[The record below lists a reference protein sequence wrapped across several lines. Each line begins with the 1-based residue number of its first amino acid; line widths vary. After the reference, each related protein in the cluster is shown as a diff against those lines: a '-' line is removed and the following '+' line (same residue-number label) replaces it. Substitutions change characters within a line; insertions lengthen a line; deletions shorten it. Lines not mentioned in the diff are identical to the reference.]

1 MTPESHPPT
10 PDLPA
15 GPDDDARPE
24 PPPGCPAHGRGP
36 GGLARLH
43 ESDDLKRL
51 YEHLRAEHGPVAPV
65 LIHDDLPLWVVLG
78 HAESQQLVR
87 SPAQFCKDSRIWSAL
102 RDGLVKPDHPLMPHI
117 AWQPMC
123 AHAEGEEHRRWR
135 GAIDTAVA
143 ATDFR
148 SLRRHVNRSVQRVV
162 NRFCEAGEAD
172 LVSQYAEHLPMA
184 VMCHV
189 LGMPDEYD
197 DRMVQAARDMIRG
210 TETAIASNA
219 FVMAALERL
228 TARRRAEPLGD
239 FAGHLVSHP
248 AGLTDEEVS
257 QHLRVVLI
265 AAYEATANL
274 LANVLRQVLID
285 PRFRSQLNGGQMTVP
300 QAVEQLLWDEPPF
313 STIFAYYAKQDTE
326 LGGRRIRKG
335 DGLLFAPAPA
345 NVDPRVRPDPTA
357 DMQGNRSHL
366 AFGGG
371 THECPG
377 QDIGRVIAEVGVDAL
392 LMRLPDVELSVTEE
406 ELTFTE
412 SIASRH
418 LVSLPVHFT
427 PRPQQEITQ
436 APSHENQAPAQRDW
450 QIGVNRP
457 RGASAGA
464 EAGVGGGGAAT
475 VAAAAAVP
483 AQASAPDTGPASAVG
498 PGSGGGPLPAGEPV
512 PQRPVPPPPVAEAA
526 PPRGAWQ
533 RFLRWWRG
541 Y

>member
-1 MTPESHPPT
+1 MTPEPHSLTGDSPT
-10 PDLPA
+10 GTD
-15 GPDDDARPE
+15 GARPE

-43 ESDDLKRL
+43 ESADLRKL
-51 YEHLRAEHGPVAPV
+51 YEELRAEHGPVAPV
-65 LIHDDLPLWVVLG
+65 LVHDDVPLWVVLG
-78 HAESQQLVR
+78 HTESQQLVR
-87 SPAQFCKDSRIWSAL
+87 TPAQYCKDSRIWSPL
-102 RDGLVKPDHPLMPHI
+102 GEGLVKPDHPLMPHI

-123 AHAEGEEHRRWR
+123 AHAEGDEHKRLR

-148 SLRRHVNRSVQRVV
+148 GLRRHVNRSVQRVV
-162 NRFCEAGEAD
+162 NQFCEVGEAD
-172 LVSQYAEHLPMA
+172 LVRQYAEHLPMA

-189 LGMPDEYD
+189 LGMPDEYN
-197 DRMVQAARDMIRG
+197 DRIVEAARDMLRG

-219 FVMAALERL
+219 YIMGALERL
-228 TARRRAEPLGD
+228 TARRRAEPMDD
-239 FAGHLVSHP
+239 FAGHLIAHP

-265 AAYEATANL
+265 AACEATANL

-313 STIFAYYAKQDTE
+313 STIFAYYAKQETE
-326 LGGRRIRKG
+326 LGGQRIRKG

-371 THECPG
+371 PHECPG
-377 QDIGRVIAEVGVDAL
+377 QDIGRTIAEVGVDAL
-392 LMRLPDVELSVTEE
+392 LMRLPDVELSVEEE
-406 ELTFTE
+406 ELAFTE

-418 LVSLPVHFT
+418 LVSLPVHFM
-427 PRPQQEITQ
+427 PRPQQDVTQ
-436 APSHENQAPAQRDW
+436 RPSHENDASPQPAW
-450 QIGVNRP
+450 HIGAARP
-457 RGASAGA
+457 RTVTAPEPEPSMTY
-464 EAGVGGGGAAT
+464 AA
-475 VAAAAAVP
+475 P
-483 AQASAPDTGPASAVG
+483 
-498 PGSGGGPLPAGEPV
+498 PV
-512 PQRPVPPPPVAEAA
+512 PVPPPPPLTEPA
-526 PPRGAWQ
+526 PPRNAWQ
-533 RFLRWWRG
+533 RFLNWWRG

>member
-1 MTPESHPPT
+1 MTPESHSLT
-10 PDLPA
+10 GDSTTGTD
-15 GPDDDARPE
+15 GPRPG
-24 PPPGCPAHGRGP
+24 PPPGCPAHGLGP
-36 GGLARLH
+36 DGRARLH
-43 ESDDLKRL
+43 ESEDLRKL
-51 YEHLRAEHGPVAPV
+51 YEELRAEHGPVAPV
-65 LIHDDLPLWVVLG
+65 LIHDDVPMWVVLG

-87 SPAQFCKDSRIWSAL
+87 TPAHYCKDSRIWSAL
-102 RDGLVKPDHPLMPHI
+102 AEGLVKPDHPLMPHI

-123 AHAEGEEHRRWR
+123 AHAEGDEHLRLR
-135 GAIDTAVA
+135 GAIDAAVA

-172 LVSQYAEHLPMA
+172 LVGQYAEHLPMA
-184 VMCHV
+184 VMCQV
-189 LGMPDEYD
+189 LGMPDEYN
-197 DRMVQAARDMIRG
+197 DRIVQAARDMLRG

-219 FVMAALERL
+219 YIMGALQRL
-228 TARRRAEPLGD
+228 TARRRAEPMDD
-239 FAGHLVSHP
+239 FAGHLIAHP

-274 LANVLRQVLID
+274 LANVLRQVLVD

-313 STIFAYYAKQDTE
+313 STIFAYFAKQDTE
-326 LGGRRIRKG
+326 LGGQRIRKG
-335 DGLLFAPAPA
+335 DALLLAPAPA

-357 DMQGNRSHL
+357 DMMGNRSHL

-371 THECPG
+371 PHECPG
-377 QDIGRVIAEVGVDAL
+377 QDIGRTIAEVGVDAL
-392 LMRLPDVELSVTEE
+392 LMRLPDVELSVDEE

-418 LVSLPVHFT
+418 LVELPVHFT
-427 PRPQQEITQ
+427 PRPQQDVKKRPTYEKD
-436 APSHENQAPAQRDW
+436 APVQQDW
-450 QIGVNRP
+450 HI
-457 RGASAGA
+457 
-464 EAGVGGGGAAT
+464 GAAPPQRT
-475 VAAAAAVP
+475 AEP
-483 AQASAPDTGPASAVG
+483 APQPPHME
-498 PGSGGGPLPAGEPV
+498 PPV
-512 PQRPVPPPPVAEAA
+512 PLPPPPTVSEPA
-526 PPRGAWQ
+526 PPRNAWQ